1 MVETF
6 DIAGYC
12 RISVDDELDRDNT
25 SIENQKSIIKDYV
38 ERTFPGSRLT
48 FYEDRDRSGYTFE
61 QREGYQIMRPYLMG
75 CKYDILI
82 VKDFSRFSRR
92 NSRGLVELEDL
103 RDAGV
108 RIISIGDGI
117 DYPTYDDWTAIQFR
131 FLVNEMPVTDA
142 SKKVKSVIKRRQE
155 DGKWICAVPYG
166 YVITNYKTMTYEI
179 EPTEALVVKK
189 VFELYSEGWG
199 YKKIANYLTEQHYPT
214 PRMNERAR
222 KEARGEDC
230 KLKVRPEW
238 SIATIQGMLS
248 NDFYI
253 GTLRQ
258 GKYTR
263 KKINGDDIKKDESEH
278 IVFEKYHEPII
289 DYRTFA
295 TVQELL
301 KKRTTSHYR
310 GIKKYDNAYSGV
322 MVCGDCGSPM
332 FPMSRKDLREAYRCG
347 AYHQRGL
354 KGCTSHHIRVD
365 VLDKALRDYL
375 ILVRETSAEMIAK
388 LRKSIEGENDAV
400 KNNQET
406 IDILEKQLEDA
417 HEEKK
422 MYIRQCTR
430 EIMRRPEREET
441 IQATYDEL
449 IAECEA
455 RIDGINNQILLTHD
469 KRNTI
474 IKVNRISKVALDI
487 FDAII
492 NKDSFKKS
500 DLELIVD
507 KIYIYEDHIE
517 IKLKADITSILESGT
532 LTETEEAANFSS
544 GIIDSLN
551 SRIVQTSEHRADK
564 VYDVNVI
571 SNGDPL
577 EIYTNSE
584 GEVIFKKYSPISEMS
599 ESAGSAADVIHK
611 LGSAPVVIFDR
622 DHVVAVSGVQK
633 KEYSERRLSQ
643 GLEELLE
650 SRKGWVYEGDGKPLL
665 PVEGVQKHAVAISP
679 IIAAGDIAGAVC
691 FLAPDGNSKGT
702 SLQLTLAQTAA
713 MFLGRQLEE

>member
-25 SIENQKSIIKDYV
+25 SIENQKSIIKEYV

-61 QREGYQIMRPYLMG
+61 QREGYQQMRPYLMG
-75 CKYDILI
+75 NKYDILV

-108 RIISIGDGI
+108 RIISIGDSI

-155 DGKWICAVPYG
+155 DGKWVCAVPYG
-166 YVITNYKTMTYEI
+166 YVITNNKTMTYEV
-179 EPTEALVVKK
+179 EPTEAIVVKK
-189 VFELYSEGWG
+189 IFELYCEGWG
-199 YKKIANYLTEQHYPT
+199 YKKIANHLTEQHFPT

-222 KEARGEDC
+222 KEARGEEC
-230 KLKVRPEW
+230 KLKARPEW
-238 SIATIQGMLS
+238 SIATVQGILT

-258 GKYTR
+258 GKFTR
-263 KKINGDDIKKDESEH
+263 KKINGEDIKKDVSEH
-278 IVFEKYHEPII
+278 IVFENNHEPII

-301 KKRTTSHYR
+301 KKRSVNHYR
-310 GIKKYDNAYSGV
+310 GVKKYDNVYSGLLE
-322 MVCGDCGSPM
+322 CGDCHSPM
-332 FPMSRKDLREAYRCG
+332 FPMSRKDLKDAYRCG

-365 VLDKALRDYL
+365 VLDNTLRNYL
-375 ILVRETSAEMIAK
+375 IKVKETSGDMIAK
-388 LRKSIEGENDAV
+388 IRKSIEGENEAI

-406 IDILEKQLEDA
+406 IDLLEKRLCDA

-430 EIMRRPEREET
+430 ELMRHPEREDT
-441 IQATYDEL
+441 IQETYDEL

-474 IKVNRISKVALDI
+474 IKTNRTAKAALDI
-487 FDAII
+487 FDEVI
-492 NKDSFKKS
+492 NKSSFTKG

-507 KIYIYEDHIE
+507 RIYVYEDSIV
-517 IKLKADITSILESGT
+517 IKLKADITSILESGV
-532 LTETEEAANFSS
+532 LPQTENVANFNS
-544 GIIDSLN
+544 GIIDSL
-551 SRIVQTSEHRADK
+551 STVIVQTSNNRADK
-564 VYDVNVI
+564 VYDVSVI

-577 EIYTNSE
+577 EIYTSSG
-584 GEVIFKKYSPISEMS
+584 GEVIFKKYSLIGEMS
-599 ESAGSAADVIHK
+599 VFASQYAEALSKATRLPVI
-611 LGSAPVVIFDR
+611 ICDR
-622 DHVVAVSGVQK
+622 DHCVAAAGISKKEVLERRITTSLEDIMEQRRSVNYENDNSHFALEGIRRGIRVGVPIINAGDVSGAVV
-633 KEYSERRLSQ
+633 LMADD
-643 GLEELLE
+643 
-650 SRKGWVYEGDGKPLL
+650 DGSNANEADIKLA
-665 PVEGVQKHAVAISP
+665 AVA
-679 IIAAGDIAGAVC
+679 AD
-691 FLAPDGNSKGT
+691 
-702 SLQLTLAQTAA
+702 
-713 MFLGRQLEE
+713 FLGRQME

>member
-25 SIENQKSIIKDYV
+25 SIENQKSIIKEYV
-38 ERTFPGSRLT
+38 ERTFPGSSLS

-61 QREGYQIMRPYLMG
+61 QREGYQKMRPYLMG
-75 CKYDILI
+75 RKYDILV

-108 RIISIGDGI
+108 RIISIGDSI

-155 DGKWICAVPYG
+155 DGKWVCAVPYG
-166 YVITNYKTMTYEI
+166 YVITNNKTMTYEV

-189 VFELYSEGWG
+189 VFELYMEGWG
-199 YKKIANYLTEQHYPT
+199 YKKIANYLTEQHFPT

-222 KEARGEDC
+222 KEAKGEEC
-230 KLKVRPEW
+230 KLKARPQW
-238 SIATIQGMLS
+238 SIVTVQGMLT

-278 IVFEKYHEPII
+278 IVFENNHEAII

-301 KKRTTSHYR
+301 KKRTTNHYR
-310 GIKKYDNAYSGV
+310 GVKKYDNVYSGI
-322 MVCGDCGSPM
+322 MECGDCHSPM
-332 FPMSRKDLREAYRCG
+332 FPMSRSDLKAAYRCG

-354 KGCTSHHIRVD
+354 KGCSSHHIRVD
-365 VLDKALRDYL
+365 VLDNALRDYL
-375 ILVRETSAEMIAK
+375 IQVRETSGEMIAK
-388 LRKSIEGENDAV
+388 LRKAIEGENDAI

-406 IDILEKQLEDA
+406 IDLLEKQLEDA

-430 EIMRRPEREET
+430 EIMRRPEREES
-441 IQATYDEL
+441 IQETYDEL

-455 RIDGINNQILLTHD
+455 RIDGINNQILMTHD

-474 IKVNRISKVALDI
+474 IKVNRITKVALDI
-487 FDAII
+487 FAAII
-492 NKDSFKKS
+492 NKSGFTKG

-507 KIYIYEDHIE
+507 RIYVYEEHIA
-517 IKLKADITSILESGT
+517 IKLKADITSILESGM
-532 LTETEEAANFSS
+532 LPQTENAANFNS
-544 GIIDSLN
+544 GIIDSL
-551 SRIVQTSEHRADK
+551 STVIVQSSRNQRDK

-571 SNGDPL
+571 SNGEPM
-577 EIYTNSE
+577 EIFTDGGGS
-584 GEVIFKKYSPISEMS
+584 VIFKKYSPAAEQGLMAEQLC
-599 ESAGSAADVIHK
+599 ESVFRTSGRAIAIC
-611 LGSAPVVIFDR
+611 DR
-622 DHVVAVSGVQK
+622 DGVVAVSGGFRK
-633 KEYSERRLSQ
+633 A
-643 GLEELLE
+643 LE
-650 SRKGWVYEGDGKPLL
+650 GKPLL
-665 PVEGVQKHAVAISP
+665 PALDAVMQSRKPRESAEGIPLSATAPDVTAALVVPVIAGGDLCGCVAALHNGVPLEESDKKLTQAVA
-679 IIAAGDIAGAVC
+679 
-691 FLAPDGNSKGT
+691 
-702 SLQLTLAQTAA
+702 
-713 MFLGRQLEE
+713 MFFARQMEE

>member
-1 MVETF
+1 MVEKF

-25 SIENQKSIIKDYV
+25 SIENQKSIIKEYV

-61 QREGYQIMRPYLMG
+61 QREGYQQMRPYLMG
-75 CKYDILI
+75 NKYDILV

-108 RIISIGDGI
+108 RIISIGDSI

-155 DGKWICAVPYG
+155 DGKWVCAVPYG
-166 YVITNYKTMTYEI
+166 YVITNNKTMTYEV

-189 VFELYSEGWG
+189 VFELYCEGWG
-199 YKKIANYLTEQHYPT
+199 YKKIANYLTEQHFPT

-222 KEARGEDC
+222 KEAKGEEC
-230 KLKVRPEW
+230 KLKARPEW
-238 SIATIQGMLS
+238 SIVTVQGMLT

-258 GKYTR
+258 GKFTR
-263 KKINGDDIKKDESEH
+263 KKINGEDIKKDAREH
-278 IVFEKYHEPII
+278 IVFENNHEAII

-301 KKRTTSHYR
+301 KKRTANHYR
-310 GIKKYDNAYSGV
+310 GVKKYDNVYSGLLE
-322 MVCGDCGSPM
+322 CGDCHSPM
-332 FPMSRKDLREAYRCG
+332 FPMSRKDLKDAYRCG

-365 VLDKALRDYL
+365 VLDNTLRNYL
-375 ILVRETSAEMIAK
+375 IKVKETSSDMIAK
-388 LRKSIEGENDAV
+388 IKKSIEGENEAI

-406 IDILEKQLEDA
+406 IDLLENRLEDA
-417 HEEKK
+417 YEEKK

-430 EIMRRPEREET
+430 ELMRHPEREEA
-441 IQATYDEL
+441 IQETYDEL

-474 IKVNRISKVALDI
+474 IKTNRTAKVALDI
-487 FDAII
+487 FDEII
-492 NKDSFKKS
+492 NKSAFTKG
-500 DLELIVD
+500 DLEIIVD
-507 KIYIYEDHIE
+507 RIYIYEDSIV
-517 IKLKADITSILESGT
+517 IKLKADITSILESGI
-532 LTETEEAANFSS
+532 LPQTENAANFKS
-544 GIIDSLN
+544 GIIDSL
-551 SRIVQTSEHRADK
+551 STVAVQTSNNRKDK
-564 VYDVNVI
+564 VYDVSVI

-577 EIYTNSE
+577 EIFTGND
-584 GEVIFKKYSPISEMS
+584 GEVIFKKYSPMGEMAAFVSDYAAALAKETELAVIVCDRDRCIAASGGSKRDLIEKSISEQL
-599 ESAGSAADVIHK
+599 EKITERRKIYTNENGEEIYAVDGSHQKIC
-611 LGSAPVVIFDR
+611 
-622 DHVVAVSGVQK
+622 VVA
-633 KEYSERRLSQ
+633 
-643 GLEELLE
+643 
-650 SRKGWVYEGDGKPLL
+650 
-665 PVEGVQKHAVAISP
+665 P
-679 IIAAGDIAGAVC
+679 IISAGDITGSVVLLENDNTENYTESDIKLVSVAAH
-691 FLAPDGNSKGT
+691 FLST
-702 SLQLTLAQTAA
+702 RT
-713 MFLGRQLEE
+713 E